1 MGLVDKK
8 YIWIKQVLQLPVTS
22 FRINVDPS
30 PTGAEKALQLIE
42 ATNIEVN
49 NRNSFIFFML
59 VLIKFF
65 PIQKYGYVYLKLM
78 SYLSLS
84 CTLRFLT

>member
-8 YIWIKQVLQLPVTS
+8 YIWIKQVLKLPVTS